1 MTAKAT
7 PSSPPPGKSPT
18 PREGAL
24 HSIYYAFNSIRLTVF
39 LFITLGIV
47 SIIGTLIEQGA
58 GPEKYA
64 REYSEGTLHL
74 FKALGLFDMYHTF
87 WFFTLLLLLLLNLT
101 VCTLERLPKV
111 WRFAKRIKPT
121 LEEGDEKKYP
131 IRDDFDLPGGTE
143 KIETVF
149 RKLVRLPFWI
159 VLLDIAALI
168 LAVFFTRQYHFN
180 ILEFVSF
187 IILPLGY
194 VALLNFR
201 GKIIRTEKGGIVHLF
216 VNQWLIS
223 RFGVYITH
231 TSILIIFLGAI
242 AGNLFG
248 FKGYMNI
255 VEGETTSRMFL
266 RQPKMIDTLL
276 NTFRSFSANTGEE
289 HKAAGSEKVTTLPFA
304 IRCDDF
310 TVSYYDSGRPKE
322 YTSSLVVIQNGKEIQ
337 HKTIQVNDPL
347 IVGKTYFYQSNF
359 GETGR
364 PGLVVFKVQ
373 APGGAFKTYR
383 APVRGTFHIDGTDT
397 DIQVMNFIPDFTI
410 TNGQVRKRSEKM
422 INPAIYIMGKKGDHL
437 LFNGWFLPKYP
448 KYSIDTA
455 GYKLE
460 FLDYWGSQYTG
471 LQVAYDPGVEV
482 VWIGCSLLVIGLL
495 ISFFHSHQR
504 IWARINANHVVIAGS
519 AHKNRMAFEKKME
532 DLVKQLRT

>member
-1 MTAKAT
+1 LTAKTT
-7 PSSPPPGKSPT
+7 PTSPASGRSPAS
-18 PREGAL
+18 RKGFFR
-24 HSIYYAFNSIRLTVF
+24 SIYYAFNSIRLTVF
-39 LFITLGIV
+39 LFITLGLV
-47 SIIGTLIEQGA
+47 SIIGTLIEQGV

-64 REYSEGTLHL
+64 REYSEGTIHL
-74 FKALGLFDMYHTF
+74 FSALGLFDMYHTF

-111 WRFAKRIKPT
+111 WRFAKRIKPV

-143 KIETVF
+143 KVEAAF
-149 RKLVRLPFWI
+149 KNLVRLPFWI
-159 VLLDIAALI
+159 ILLDIAAVI
-168 LAVFFTRQYHFN
+168 LAIFFTRQYHFN
-180 ILEFVSF
+180 FLEFVSF
-187 IILPLGY
+187 IVLPLGY

-201 GKIIRTEKGGIVHLF
+201 GKVVRTEKDGVVHLF

-231 TSILIIFLGAI
+231 ISILIIFLGAI

-255 VEGETTSRMFL
+255 VEGETTNQMFV
-266 RQPKMIDTLL
+266 RQPKMIDTIL
-276 NTFRSFSANTGEE
+276 NAFTSLTSKTTEK
-289 HKAAGSEKVTTLPFA
+289 HKTADTKKFATLPFS
-304 IRCDDF
+304 IRCNDF

-322 YTSSLVVIQNGKEIQ
+322 YASKLVVIKNGKEIQ
-337 HKTIQVNDPL
+337 RKTIQVNDPL
-347 IVGKTYFYQSNF
+347 VVGKTYFYQSNY
-359 GETGR
+359 GDTGR
-364 PGLVVFKVQ
+364 PGQVVFKVQ
-373 APGGAFKTYR
+373 APGGTFKTYR
-383 APVRGTFHIDGTDT
+383 APVRGTIHIDGTDT
-397 DIQVMNFIPDFTI
+397 DIQIMSFIPDFTI
-410 TNGQVRKRSEKM
+410 TNGQVRERSREM

-448 KYSIDTA
+448 DYSIDTA

-460 FLDYWGSQYTG
+460 FIDYWGSQYTG
-471 LQVAYDPGVEV
+471 LQVAYDPGVEI

-504 IWARINANHVVIAGS
+504 IWARIDGNHIVIAGS
-519 AHKNRMAFEKKME
+519 AHKNRMAFEKKMD
-532 DLVKQLRT
+532 DLGKLLRI